1 MQSGQPIID
10 DSMYREQPQISRA
23 DWNQMM
29 QQQLPAPAPK
39 QTDSIWP
46 EKLSKPVLD
55 EKPSRKKGKNR
66 DDYSE
71 EYTEGEE
78 NQAEGEDVTTTEA
91 PKKVGG

>member
-1 MQSGQPIID
+1 
-10 DSMYREQPQISRA
+10 
-23 DWNQMM
+23 MM
-29 QQQLPAPAPK
+29 QQQLPAPALK

-46 EKLSKPVLD
+46 EKLSKPILD

-78 NQAEGEDVTTTEA
+78 GQAEGEDVTTTEA
-91 PKKVGG
+91 PKKVSGVNSFKL

>member
-1 MQSGQPIID
+1 
-10 DSMYREQPQISRA
+10 MYREQPQMSRA

-29 QQQLPAPAPK
+29 QQQLPASIPK

-46 EKLSKPVLD
+46 EKLSKPILD

-71 EYTEGEE
+71 EYAEGEE
-78 NQAEGEDVTTTEA
+78 TQAESEDSITTEA
-91 PKKVGG
+91 PKKVGPSSASTFVLI